1 MKLFDKKILDYD
13 YGDDEEEMLNHSPEF
28 QPQQQNTT
36 IETLDRFVLFF
47 IITIKLI
54 RKLIRNLI

>member
-36 IETLDRFVLFF
+36 IETLDRFVLFSIIKIKF
-47 IITIKLI
+47 IF
-54 RKLIRNLI
+54 N